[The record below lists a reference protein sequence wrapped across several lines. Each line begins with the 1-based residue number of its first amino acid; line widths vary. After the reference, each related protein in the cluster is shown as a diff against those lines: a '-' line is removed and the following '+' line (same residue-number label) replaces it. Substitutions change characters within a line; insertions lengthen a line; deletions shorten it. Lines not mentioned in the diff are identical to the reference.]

1 MGKLKKVASALGS
14 LGDVSNAREKFDN
27 SARVFPH
34 SAVFPP
40 EDIRPA
46 ATDARTLLMRI
57 TTAEA
62 PDSAQSV
69 ASAQGDTFA
78 VTHIPAGKDFAVVL
92 VLNPSTQIESGQT
105 FADLVD
111 EGRWPVAVALAEDV
125 LGLHIDHVLELA
137 GDSLSAVIAEVGPLQ
152 VYSRTAF
159 FAEQVDFAEGTNH
172 IDGEST
178 AAFLGA
184 DPVDDA
190 GQTRTRNQRA
200 LLRALIRSLKTGG
213 VAKDPKQAATVLN
226 LFADGSHHDATL
238 SARVLSEIGNG
249 LRQIPSDDI
258 ATVTVPTLSHRSD
271 DGTVTVTFDPEALPA
286 LREALA
292 GNDLPEFFR
301 YLVSLGY

>member
-27 SARVFPH
+27 SAHVFPDGT
-34 SAVFPP
+34 VFPP
-40 EDIRPA
+40 ADIRPA
-46 ATDARTLLMRI
+46 ATDACTLLIRI

-62 PDSAQSV
+62 SERDQAA

-78 VTHIPAGKDFAVVL
+78 VLHVPAGKDFAVVL

-105 FADLVD
+105 FAALVD
-111 EGRWPVAVALAEDV
+111 EGGWPVAVAIAEDV
-125 LGLHIDHVLELA
+125 LGLRIDHVLELA
-137 GDSLSAVIAEVGPLQ
+137 GESLSAVIAEVGPLP

-159 FAEQVDFAEGTNH
+159 FAAQIDFVEGTNH
-172 IDGEST
+172 IDGESA

-200 LLRALIRSLKTGG
+200 LLRALVQSLKTGG
-213 VAKDPKQAATVLN
+213 LAKDPKQAASVLN
-226 LFADGSHHDATL
+226 LFADGSSHDATL
-238 SARVLSEIGNG
+238 SARVLSDTGNG

-258 ATVTVPTLSHRSD
+258 ATVTVPTLSHRTD
-271 DGTVTVTFDPEALPA
+271 DGTVTVTLDPEALPA